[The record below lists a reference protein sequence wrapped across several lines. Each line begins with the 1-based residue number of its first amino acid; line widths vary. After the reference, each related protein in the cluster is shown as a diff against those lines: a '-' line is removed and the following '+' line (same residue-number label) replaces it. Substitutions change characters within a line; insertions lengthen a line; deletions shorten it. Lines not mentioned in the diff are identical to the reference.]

1 MNATMPAYSNLDEP
15 ANAARLAAAI
25 QPGAFVWMQAEK
37 PRRAASP
44 QIVYVRID
52 GPAGFDQQ
60 FRRTSPALP
69 LILESFTPAVDPDH
83 HRGFFLNFFGSPYL
97 ETDFP
102 GTLRRLQLEI
112 LKQTALPISI
122 GAARTKVAAAV
133 ASRLD
138 RPGGIFIVS
147 PGTEATFFA
156 SLPIEALHGIGHISA
171 CDLRRRGISTLAE
184 LRRVPLPALQSVYG
198 EAIARQIWHHSRALD
213 TPPALPTRWSVAA
226 ALNFFASWLQDKTPC
241 IANPL

>member
-1 MNATMPAYSNLDEP
+1 MPACSNLDKP
-15 ANAARLAAAI
+15 THDAHLAAGI
-25 QPGAFVWMQAEK
+25 EPGAFAGLQAEK
-37 PRRAASP
+37 ARRAKAP

-52 GPAGFDQQ
+52 GLASSDQQ
-60 FRRTSPALP
+60 SRDTIPALP
-69 LILESFTPAVDPDH
+69 LRSILESFTPAVDPDH

-102 GTLRRLQLEI
+102 GTLHRLQLEI
-112 LKQTALPISI
+112 LKQTALHISI

-156 SLPIEALHGIGHISA
+156 SLPIEALHGIGSISA
-171 CDLRRRGISTLAE
+171 SDLRRRGIRTLAE

-213 TPPALPTRWSVAA
+213 TPSALPTRWSVAA
-226 ALNFFASWLQDKTPC
+226 ALNFFASLLEDKTPC
-241 IANPL
+241 GANPL